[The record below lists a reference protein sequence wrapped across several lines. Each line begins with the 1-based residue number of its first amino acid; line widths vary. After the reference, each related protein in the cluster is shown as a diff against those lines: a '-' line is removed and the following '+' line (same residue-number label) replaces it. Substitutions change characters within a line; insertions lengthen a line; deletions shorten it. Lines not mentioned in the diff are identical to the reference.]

1 MSTKQ
6 KIPCKLSKK
15 VVKQP
20 ILDNDSENTPLDS
33 IDFPK
38 KRIIMNTNNSNNNN
52 TPLDSI
58 DFPKKRI
65 IFDKCDD
72 SKKVDHTR
80 ENVSLVNMNT
90 QLFKNNS
97 EKSTFIMIKN
107 AWNTLTNYKIPINYK
122 IILSH
127 PGHFITL
134 GHYSGALKNAHW
146 LVRDEN
152 TKEEY
157 YIMHCNGDYY
167 TKFSKED
174 YKDVINP
181 SENHYPTWHYE
192 KNGYILTKS
201 YNLDRGHMY
210 LHQLICQKHQEKKFI
225 TQSVDHINR
234 EKIDNRLTNLRFA
247 TQSQQNQNTE
257 KRERKYNAQDL
268 PDGIGQKEMP
278 KYVGYKSEKYG
289 PDKKHFRNGFIIEKH
304 PYQNILCKLK
314 TAGQKIDDEFPIRW
328 NTTKSMQIKLRDKLE
343 LVIKKRKE
351 YDEEFK
357 NKYPKEYKEWI
368 KISQN

>member
-192 KNGYILTKS
+192 KNGYILTK
-201 YNLDRGHMY
+201 
-210 LHQLICQKHQEKKFI
+210 
-225 TQSVDHINR
+225 
-234 EKIDNRLTNLRFA
+234 
-247 TQSQQNQNTE
+247 
-257 KRERKYNAQDL
+257 
-268 PDGIGQKEMP
+268 
-278 KYVGYKSEKYG
+278 
-289 PDKKHFRNGFIIEKH
+289 
-304 PYQNILCKLK
+304 
-314 TAGQKIDDEFPIRW
+314 
-328 NTTKSMQIKLRDKLE
+328 
-343 LVIKKRKE
+343 
-351 YDEEFK
+351 
-357 NKYPKEYKEWI
+357 
-368 KISQN
+368 